1 MLYHIA
7 TRYKGSQEN
16 SKLLIKYICSNKI
29 TSELQLN
36 GMITGII
43 IWSHFLIPA
52 ALDYLKR
59 YPIEVDVAMFE
70 SNCGVGIVVTAE
82 DIKNEVSILQDTLVY

>member
-16 SKLLIKYICSNKI
+16 TELLINYVCTDKI

-36 GMITGII
+36 GMID
-43 IWSHFLIPA
+43 SH
-52 ALDYLKR
+52 
-59 YPIEVDVAMFE
+59 
-70 SNCGVGIVVTAE
+70 IVRQAYN
-82 DIKNEVSILQDTLVY
+82 DDL